1 MSVIPPL
8 PPLLLPA
15 ELLPAGA
22 DNAIFSPEPTGLQPL
37 ELKLA
42 AENAFILYTGA
53 QQIHPCNAATV
64 QQCCALLQPLL
75 GQDIVELLPSY
86 ASVLILFNPLRHS
99 HLSLLP
105 LLQQALLQS
114 SPATQA
120 LSSGKLVELPVWYS
134 EQSGADLLS
143 VAKTKNLTPDE
154 VIRLHSNQSYQVY
167 AIGFAPGFAY
177 LGELPAELAM
187 PRLSSPRA
195 KVPAGAVAIADRQTA
210 VYPAASPGGWHLL
223 GLCPIRMFNPRQEPA
238 MPVAVGDQV
247 RFVPV
252 SEREFQLLGGA
263 L

>member
-1 MSVIPPL
+1 MSVILPL
-8 PPLLLPA
+8 PRLRLPA

-22 DNAIFSPEPTGLQPL
+22 DNTVCSTEPNDLVLL

-53 QQIHPCNAATV
+53 QQIHPRNAATV

-75 GQDIVELLPSY
+75 GQEIVELLPSY
-86 ASVLILFNPLRHS
+86 ASVLILFNPLQHS

-114 SPATQA
+114 SPAKQA

-134 EQSGADLLS
+134 AQSGADLLS
-143 VAKTKNLTPDE
+143 VAKAKNLTPDE
-154 VIRLHSNQSYQVY
+154 VIQLHSSQSYQVY

-223 GLCPIRMFNPRQEPA
+223 GLCPIRMFNPQQQPA

-247 RFVPV
+247 RFIPV